1 MTMMRNMLRALVL
14 LAVVLRGCPVEAN
27 ANVTEWKF
35 RQDVRVDQPGLLKI
49 DLPVETVD
57 AARPGLEDL
66 RIFDPSGKEVP
77 YLVDRVHPP
86 VETVSSAKRF
96 QVQLEK
102 DSSLI
107 FVETGIDRPV
117 DAIGVET
124 SAGNFIKAVRVDG
137 SNDKNTWK
145 LLLNGAP
152 IYRDPRGE
160 ERLQLGMTQGLWKF
174 LRISV
179 DDSRSEP
186 IPVSGIWLHP
196 VAQPAP
202 ENPVAVRIR
211 DRKEDAGTTRLEL
224 DFGSRNIVIA
234 SLRVQTQEPLFT
246 RNVSVRIRQIRD
258 HAVQEQSLAEG
269 TISRVSVS
277 GQPSLERLEIPVE
290 RQVPSRDVLVL
301 IDNQESP
308 PIGIESVT
316 ATRRPVYVMFL
327 ARQAGAYSLFTG
339 NPRSAPP
346 SYDLSL
352 LSSRMEKA
360 PLVEPN
366 AGPLIANT
374 TYKAAEPIAALM
386 HMSTPLDVS
395 PWKYRKE
402 VKTVGSTVQELELDL
417 DVLSHA
423 RADFGDLRLIH
434 EGKQFPYLL
443 EHASW
448 MRDLEPQVT
457 PEQVPGK
464 PRVSRWI
471 LKLPH
476 SSLPVRE
483 LSCKAE
489 TRIFKRSIRLY
500 ERVKDERGSVHDR
513 FLGQSDWVQ
522 NAEDS
527 NRIFFVHV
535 LDEPQTD
542 TLILETDNGDNPA
555 LQLRQFTL
563 RYPVTRLLFQPPAAG
578 EAYLYYGNAQAAY
591 PQYDIELAAQQLLE
605 SDRAVVSAGM
615 EEPLRA
621 PGLREKAAESAGIL
635 FWIALGIAVLA
646 LFLVVSRLL
655 PKSPPQ

>member
-1 MTMMRNMLRALVL
+1 MIIMRNTPGTWML
-14 LAVVLRGCPVEAN
+14 LAALLAACAAETQAD
-27 ANVTEWKF
+27 VTDWKF
-35 RQDVRVDQPGLLKI
+35 RQDVRIDQPGLLKI
-49 DLPVETVD
+49 DLPVATLD
-57 AARPGLEDL
+57 AARSGLEDL
-66 RIFDPSGKEVP
+66 RIFDASGNEVP
-77 YLVDRVHPP
+77 YLVERVHPLE
-86 VETVSSAKRF
+86 ETVNAAKRF
-96 QVQLEK
+96 QVLLEK
-102 DSSLI
+102 DSSVI

-117 DAIGVET
+117 DAIEIET
-124 SAGNFIKAVRVDG
+124 SAGSFIKAVQVDG
-137 SNDKNTWK
+137 SNDRSTWK
-145 LLLNGAP
+145 LLLTGAP

-160 ERLQLGMTQGLWKF
+160 ERLLLGMTQGAWKF
-174 LRISV
+174 LRITI
-179 DDSRSEP
+179 DDSRSQP
-186 IPVSGIWLHP
+186 IPVSGIRLHP

-211 DRKEDAGTTRLEL
+211 DRKEDAGATRLEL
-224 DFGSRNIVIA
+224 DFGARNLVIA
-234 SLRVQTQEPLFT
+234 SLRVQTEEPLFT

-258 HAVQEQSLAEG
+258 HVVQEQSLAEG
-269 TISRVSVS
+269 TISRVAVS

-290 RQVPSRDVLVL
+290 RQVTSREALVL

-316 ATRRPVYVMFL
+316 ATRRPVYVVFL
-327 ARQAGAYSLFTG
+327 AKQAGAYTLFTG
-339 NPRSAPP
+339 NPRCAEP

-352 LSSRMEKA
+352 LSSRMNKA

-366 AGPLIANT
+366 AGPLAANPA
-374 TYKAAEPIAALM
+374 YHAAAPIAALM

-395 PWKYRKE
+395 AWNYRKA
-402 VKTVGSTVQELELDL
+402 VKPAASTVQELELDL

-443 EHASW
+443 EAASW
-448 MRDLEPQVT
+448 TRDLQPQVM

-464 PRVSRWI
+464 PRISRWV
-471 LKLPH
+471 LKLPQP
-476 SSLPVRE
+476 SLPVRE
-483 LSCKAE
+483 LACKAE
-489 TRIFKRSIRLY
+489 TRIFKRSIQLY
-500 ERVKDERGSVHDR
+500 EHVKDERGSIHDR

-522 NAEDS
+522 NTEDS
-527 NRIFFVHV
+527 NRIFLLHI
-535 LDEPQTD
+535 LEEPQTD
-542 TLILETDNGDNPA
+542 TLFLETDNGDNPP

-578 EAYLYYGNAQAAY
+578 EVYLYYGNAQAAY

-605 SDRAVVSAGM
+605 SDRAVASAGV

-621 PGLREKAAESAGIL
+621 PGLREKAAESAGLL

-655 PKSPPQ
+655 PKTPRE